1 MRTRSLLALGV
12 SATLLSLSVGGV
24 ARAHSGGNVGRQI
37 ERQLQ
42 NNVGNMIT
50 GSQPNYYQNQYY
62 GQNQPFYGPN
72 QGPRP
77 GYGWPG
83 SPYQGGTPGYYQQ
96 PRYNSYQPGQYV
108 RTQPTYDRQLQPTT
122 YVATPVQRYQIP
134 AQYAGTPAGYVIT
147 YGGRTYLSGS
157 DGTMTP
163 YSGPVAR

>member
-12 SATLLSLSVGGV
+12 SATLLSLSAGDV
-24 ARAHSGGNVGRQI
+24 ARAQSGGNLGRQI
-37 ERQLQ
+37 ETQLR

-50 GSQPNYYQNQYY
+50 GSQPNSYQNQYY
-62 GQNQPFYGPN
+62 GRNQPYYGPN
-72 QGPRP
+72 S

-83 SPYQGGTPGYYQQ
+83 SPYQGGAPGYYQQ
-96 PRYNSYQPGQYV
+96 PRYNSYQPSPFV
-108 RTQPTYDRQLQPTT
+108 RTQPSYDRQLQETT
-122 YVATPVQRYQIP
+122 YIASPTQRYQVP

-147 YGGRTYLSGS
+147 YGGRTYLTGS